1 MGNSIKLSSPETRE
15 FWEIAVLHE
24 DDQLLALHK
33 PAGLL
38 VLPDADSPE
47 RPSLMQL
54 LHAAIAAGK
63 PWAVER
69 GISHLTHVHRLDFEA
84 TGVLLLAKSKDTAAT
99 LGNLFGSEKPLVE
112 FLAIVNGRP
121 LEETFTIEAPL
132 TPHPMQPGVM
142 RVDFKEGKKSI
153 TRFELVESFNGY
165 SLMRCVPVTNRSHQV
180 RAHLKWAKIPVCH
193 DDAYQGKPL
202 WLSRLKRS
210 FHLKPNREERPLT
223 PRLAL
228 HADKL
233 TLPHPVTGAELV
245 IECPLPK
252 DLTVALKYLRKFAAA
267 GSDPLPAEDDD
278 GGAFM
283 GD

>member
-1 MGNSIKLSSPETRE
+1 
-15 FWEIAVLHE
+15 
-24 DDQLLALHK
+24 
-33 PAGLL
+33 
-38 VLPDADSPE
+38 
-47 RPSLMQL
+47 
-54 LHAAIAAGK
+54 
-63 PWAVER
+63 
-69 GISHLTHVHRLDFEA
+69 
-84 TGVLLLAKSKDTAAT
+84 
-99 LGNLFGSEKPLVE
+99 
-112 FLAIVNGRP
+112 VNGRP

-132 TPHPMQPGVM
+132 TPPPMQPGVM

-165 SLMRCVPVTNRSHQV
+165 SLMKCVPVTNRSHQV
-180 RAHLKWAKIPVCH
+180 RAHLKWAKIPVCN

-228 HADKL
+228 HAAKL
-233 TLPHPVTGAELV
+233 TLSHPASGAELI

-267 GSDPLPAEDDD
+267 GSDPLPPEDE
-278 GGAFM
+278 GGDAFR